1 MKAILAN
8 LQRNYTA
15 KIKFKIKKK
24 GENLMELEEQDPTKL
39 FLSLDNV
46 LEILGNP
53 TRRII
58 LSKLSKV
65 PLGASELAA
74 SFGTKISRQAIHSQ
88 LKMLTDSNIIESFGD
103 DPRNIKYRIK
113 SNLSLRINVTP
124 DYYNIKYSVSE
135 IDNFKENLGLKDI
148 GCHVDFQKIKIPNEQ
163 LRFLGEKIRE
173 VEQNI
178 AELEVE
184 RNSLLRN
191 KECFIIELKKIMKD
205 QYYSDIKKREQPN
218 LEKEIFYTLFY
229 NPTKYF
235 KKINIDSLLDD
246 MFFSEMGPIR
256 RATNKVSIKYSLR
269 DLSKLMDFMYEDEED
284 FFFFDI

>member
-1 MKAILAN
+1 MV
-8 LQRNYTA
+8 
-15 KIKFKIKKK
+15 
-24 GENLMELEEQDPTKL
+24 LEEQSGRKL
-39 FLSLDNV
+39 FLSLDNL

-58 LSKLSKV
+58 LSKLAKI

-74 SFGTKISRQAIHSQ
+74 SFGRKISRQAIHSQ
-88 LKMLTDSNIIESFGD
+88 LKMLTDSDIIESFGE

-113 SNLSLRINVTP
+113 SNLSLRFNITP
-124 DYYNIKYSVSE
+124 DYYNIKYNVSK
-135 IDNFKENLGLKDI
+135 IDDFRENLKLKDT
-148 GCHVDFQKIKIPNEQ
+148 GCQVDYQKIRSPNDK

-173 VEQNI
+173 VEQI
-178 AELEVE
+178 IGELEVE
-184 RNSLLRN
+184 RNALLHN
-191 KECFIIELKKIMKD
+191 KECFIIELKKIMRD
-205 QYYSDIKKREQPN
+205 QYDNDIKKREQPN
-218 LEKEIFYTLFY
+218 LKKEIFYTLFY

-235 KKINIDSLLDD
+235 KKINIDTLLDD

-256 RATNKVSIKYSLR
+256 RETNKVSIRYLLR